1 LRLQQ
6 GTRLGAYEVV
16 ASIGAGGMG
25 EVYRAHDSRVGRDVA
40 IKVLPTRLSRD
51 VEARVRFDREA
62 KIVAAMSHPNI
73 VALYE
78 FDAEGETP
86 YVVTELLE
94 GETLRS
100 LLSRG
105 PVSWR
110 RAAEMGACIA
120 DGLAAAHAKNIVHRD
135 LKPENIFI
143 TTDGRVK
150 ILDFGLAKSRPRPAP
165 LDDAIPTERLTAD
178 EMDDDAI
185 VVGTVGYMSPEQ
197 LRGESAAA
205 ASDLFSLGC
214 ILFECVTGIA
224 PFISR
229 SPVETMSAVLRD
241 DLPEMTT
248 SGRRVPFDLERI
260 IRRCVEKHP
269 HARFQSAGDLAFA
282 LRALTSGPAP
292 RPEHHIAFPKPL
304 AWTALAILVIVAAI
318 IIAVRHVPFDD
329 QPAIHSLAVMP
340 FVNASSEQSNEYL
353 SDGITDSL
361 INTLSQIPEL
371 SVVSRTSVFR
381 YKGKDVTPPAIAREL
396 KVQALLTGRVT
407 QTGSE
412 VIVSPELIDGRTNR
426 HLWGEE
432 YRTKMSDL
440 PTLQATISRAIA
452 DQLRLQLSGK
462 TQQAVAKHYTD
473 DSEAY
478 RLYLEGR
485 YEWNKRTGE
494 AFERALRYFRQAIER
509 DPSYA
514 LAYAG
519 LADTYILQSIY
530 SSEPPMKALPLAR
543 DAAEKALSLDETLP
557 EAHTS
562 LAYFKMNFDS
572 DLNDAAREFERA
584 LALNPNYAT
593 ARQWYSRC
601 LVEMKRYDDAIR
613 EIRRAQALDPLSI
626 VIIAETGGVYSDAGR
641 LNEAIAECRH
651 ALDLE
656 PSFALGH
663 YILAGA
669 LLKQQKFDEAI
680 RESALAWSLGH
691 DPRSLVRLGLCYAAA
706 GRMTEA
712 RQTLAE
718 LEALKQQRFV
728 PSYGISLLMRALGRE
743 AEANAALAQAAQEMP
758 PGQYARVVK

>member
-1 LRLQQ
+1 
-6 GTRLGAYEVV
+6 
-16 ASIGAGGMG
+16 MG
-25 EVYRAHDSRVGRDVA
+25 EVYRAHDSRVARDVA
-40 IKVLPTRLSRD
+40 IKVLPHRLSRD
-51 VEARVRFDREA
+51 VESRVRFDREA

-73 VALYE
+73 LALYE

-100 LLSRG
+100 LLMRG

-110 RAAEMGACIA
+110 RATEIGASIA
-120 DGLAAAHAKNIVHRD
+120 DGLSAAHAKQIVHRD

-150 ILDFGLAKSRPRPAP
+150 ILDFGLARARPRPAP
-165 LDDAIPTERLTAD
+165 LDDNVATERLTAD
-178 EMDDDAI
+178 ELEDDAV

-197 LRGESAAA
+197 LRGEPAGP
-205 ASDLFSLGC
+205 ASDLFALGC
-214 ILFECVTGIA
+214 ILFECVTGA
-224 PFISR
+224 PPFAAK
-229 SPVETMSAVLRD
+229 SPVETISAVLRD
-241 DLPEMTT
+241 DLPEMTA
-248 SGRRVPFDLERI
+248 SGRGVPFDLERI

-282 LRALTSGPAP
+282 LRALSSGPAP
-292 RPEHHIAFPKPL
+292 RASHHVSFPKPL
-304 AWTALAILVIVAAI
+304 AWLALAVIAI
-318 IIAVRHVPFDD
+318 AIGVVIAVRHLPVDD
-329 QPAIHSLAVMP
+329 QPIHSLAVMP
-340 FVNASSEQSNEYL
+340 FVGTDRSNEYL

-381 YKGKDVTPPAIAREL
+381 YKGKDAAPPSIAREL

-407 QTGSE
+407 QSGNE

-432 YRTKMSDL
+432 YRTTMSDL

-452 DQLRLQLSGK
+452 DQLRLQLSGA
-462 TQQAVAKHYTD
+462 TRQAVAKHYTN

-478 RLYLEGR
+478 RFYLEGR

-494 AFERALRYFRQAIER
+494 AFERALRYFQRAIAR

-530 SSEPPMKALPLAR
+530 SSEPPMKVLPLAR
-543 DAAEKALSLDETLP
+543 ETAEKALSLDDTLP

-572 DLNDAAREFERA
+572 DLQDAAREFERA
-584 LALNPNYAT
+584 IALNPNYAT

-601 LVEMKRYDDAIR
+601 LVEMHRYDDAIR
-613 EIRRAQALDPLSI
+613 EIRRAEALDPLSI

-641 LNEAIAECRH
+641 FNEAIAECHR

-669 LLKQQKFDEAI
+669 LLKQKKFDDAI
-680 RESALAWSLGH
+680 RESMAAWDLGH

-706 GRMTEA
+706 GRLDDA
-712 RQTLAE
+712 RRTLAD
-718 LEALKQQRFV
+718 LEALKRTRFV
-728 PSYGISLLMRALGRE
+728 PSYAIATLMQAVGRDDD
-743 AEANAALAQAAQEMP
+743 AKAALAQAATEMP
-758 PGQYARVVK
+758 PGQYARLMATAAR

>member
-1 LRLQQ
+1 VSFRAAAAAQRRRILNYLRLKP

-16 ASIGAGGMG
+16 APLGVGGMG

-40 IKVLPTRLSRD
+40 VKVLPHRLSRD
-51 VEARVRFDREA
+51 IEARVRFDREA
-62 KIVAAMSHPNI
+62 KIVASISHPNI

-100 LLSRG
+100 LLARG
-105 PVSWR
+105 PISWR
-110 RAAEMGACIA
+110 RAAEIGASIA
-120 DGLAAAHAKNIVHRD
+120 DGLSAAHAKHIVHRD

-143 TTDGRVK
+143 TTAGHVK

-165 LDDAIPTERLTAD
+165 LDDNIPTERLTS
-178 EMDDDAI
+178 EELEDDAI

-197 LRGESAAA
+197 LRGEPAAA

-214 ILFECVTGIA
+214 ILFECVTGVA
-224 PFISR
+224 PFVCK

-304 AWTALAILVIVAAI
+304 AWTALAIVVIVAAI
-318 IIAVRHVPFDD
+318 IIAVRRMPFAE

-340 FVNASSEQSNEYL
+340 FVTSEASNEYL

-381 YKGKDVTPPAIAREL
+381 YKGKDALPPAIAREL

-407 QTGSE
+407 QSGDE
-412 VIVSPELIDGRTNR
+412 VVVSPELIDGRTNR

-432 YRTKMSDL
+432 FRTKMSDL

-452 DQLRLQLSGK
+452 DQLRLQLSGE
-462 TQQAVAKHYTD
+462 TRQAVAKHYTD

-478 RLYLEGR
+478 RFYLEGR
-485 YEWNKRTGE
+485 YECNKRTGD
-494 AFERALRYFRQAIER
+494 AFERALRYFRQAIAR

-530 SSEPPMKALPLAR
+530 SSAPPMKALPLAR
-543 DAAEKALSLDETLP
+543 DAAEKALSIDDTLP

-584 LALNPNYAT
+584 IALNPNYAT

-601 LVEMKRYDDAIR
+601 LVEMKRYDEAIR
-613 EIRRAQALDPLSI
+613 EIRRAEALDPLSI

-641 LNEAIAECRH
+641 LPEAIAECHH

-663 YILAGA
+663 YILA
-669 LLKQQKFDEAI
+669 
-680 RESALAWSLGH
+680 
-691 DPRSLVRLGLCYAAA
+691 
-706 GRMTEA
+706 
-712 RQTLAE
+712 
-718 LEALKQQRFV
+718 
-728 PSYGISLLMRALGRE
+728 
-743 AEANAALAQAAQEMP
+743 
-758 PGQYARVVK
+758 

>member
-1 LRLQQ
+1 
-6 GTRLGAYEVV
+6 
-16 ASIGAGGMG
+16 MG

-40 IKVLPTRLSRD
+40 IKVLPHRLSRD

-100 LLSRG
+100 LLMRG
-105 PVSWR
+105 PLSWR
-110 RAAEMGACIA
+110 RATDIGASIA
-120 DGLAAAHAKNIVHRD
+120 DGLAAAHAKHIVHRD
-135 LKPENIFI
+135 LKPENVFI

-165 LDDAIPTERLTAD
+165 LDDNIPTERLSAD
-178 EMDDDAI
+178 ELEDSDAI

-197 LRGESAAA
+197 LRGESAAP
-205 ASDLFSLGC
+205 ASDLFALGC
-214 ILFECVTGIA
+214 ILFECITGFA
-224 PFISR
+224 PFICK

-241 DLPEMTT
+241 DLPEVTT
-248 SGRRVPFDLERI
+248 SGRRVPFELERI

-282 LRALTSGPAP
+282 LRALSTSPAP
-292 RPEHHIAFPKPL
+292 RTEHHIAFPKPL
-304 AWTALAILVIVAAI
+304 AWAALAIIVIVAGVV
-318 IIAVRHVPFDD
+318 IAVRRMPAGGD

-340 FVNASSEQSNEYL
+340 FVNSDGAHANEYL

-381 YKGKDVTPPAIAREL
+381 YKGKDTLPPAIAREL

-432 YRTKMSDL
+432 FRTQMSDL

-452 DQLRLQLSGK
+452 DQLRLQLSGE
-462 TQQAVAKHYTD
+462 TRQAVAKHYTD

-478 RLYLEGR
+478 QLYLEGR
-485 YEWNKRTGE
+485 YEWNKRTGD
-494 AFERALRYFRQAIER
+494 AFERALRYFRRAIAR

-543 DAAEKALSLDETLP
+543 ETAEKALSLDDTLP

-572 DLNDAAREFERA
+572 DLNGAAREFERA
-584 LALNPNYAT
+584 IALNPNYAT

-613 EIRRAQALDPLSI
+613 EIRRAEALDPLSI

-641 LNEAIAECRH
+641 LNEAIAECHH

-656 PSFALGH
+656 PTFPLGH

-669 LLKQQKFDEAI
+669 LLRQQKFDDAI
-680 RESALAWSLGH
+680 RESTLAWTLGH
-691 DPRSLVRLGLCYAAA
+691 DPRSLVRLGLCYAGA
-706 GRMTEA
+706 GRMDDA
-712 RQTLAE
+712 RRTLAE

-728 PSYGISLLMRALGRE
+728 PSYGIAQLMRAVGRE
-743 AEANAALAQAAQEMP
+743 EDAKAAMAQAAQEMP
-758 PGQYARVVK
+758 PGQYARVVAAQ